1 MKIKKKLMTFA
12 AVICCSVTLYAQQL
26 TEQEAM
32 ERAMQYMNRGKS
44 FAQSRNMAAPA
55 NGGGMKL
62 DAAPVEAEKIYAFN
76 MEGGGYVIASADS
89 RTLPV
94 LGYSTTGSLDWEQMP
109 DNMRSWLKHYDEA
122 IATLG
127 SRADFLD
134 GELTSTLSYA
144 QGATTALQSR
154 RAGRTAVEPLIKT
167 HWGQEAPYW
176 DQVPTYQGPEAG
188 LRGKQCYTG
197 CVATAMAQV
206 MNYWQWPTAVPD
218 GLPDYDYDIK
228 YNGSKYMW
236 HLGAL
241 PPTRFEWE
249 LMINDYY
256 VKNIEARRY
265 DPIGTDEQ
273 RRAVATLM
281 HYCGQSL
288 EMMYGPA
295 EKGGSEALYCNVA
308 CALVNY
314 FDYNAAQHIERR
326 FFSDIDTWE
335 DIIYSE
341 LAAGRPVVYG
351 GQSDSGGHA
360 FVCDGYD
367 GDGLFHINWGW
378 DGGGD
383 AYFAL
388 AVLNPY
394 NNISAGSGSSGIGF
408 CIDENATIY
417 TDPKMEPQPSKNGE
431 SVGRIYQ
438 YVPIRFKGNEAATY
452 YSYFETDE
460 EEADFAL
467 GTVDAEG
474 KLQPLF
480 MSDEEYSNVVPYN
493 ECSNSYYIVKFDTTM
508 FTTGQTVTLYPMVR
522 FRHPGEEWQFIPPV
536 EQNLTVGLDEDGR
549 FFMRSNQKT
558 YDMQLTN
565 VAITKGTGRLN
576 ERSDITIRVR
586 NNEGSDYVN
595 NLNLVPVYLGHIT
608 PEEYDISPKLA
619 EGTKMICGAYIPA
632 GSEADVTFSFV
643 PEYGGTVVF
652 SVSDNSGQY
661 VGRMPLEL
669 LKDTLTNY
677 DAYLEN
683 KSYLSSDDDQWYWNV
698 ELADRIGVKMP
709 HWIPSDSLYLT
720 VCHNLNNE
728 QVKSVRENTGLKEY
742 LAALPDSIGTGNYTF
757 SYQIPVEVGQPGEY
771 YFNSC
776 LAEIVNKEVVNDCC
790 IKDYIFTIDD
800 NTGIDNMQ
808 EGFPADKSVKTWFDL
823 QGRRLDSLP
832 QGNEIFIMEGKKTV
846 VRINE

>member
-1 MKIKKKLMTFA
+1 
-12 AVICCSVTLYAQQL
+12 
-26 TEQEAM
+26 
-32 ERAMQYMNRGKS
+32 
-44 FAQSRNMAAPA
+44 
-55 NGGGMKL
+55 
-62 DAAPVEAEKIYAFN
+62 
-76 MEGGGYVIASADS
+76 
-89 RTLPV
+89 
-94 LGYSTTGSLDWEQMP
+94 
-109 DNMRSWLKHYDEA
+109 
-122 IATLG
+122 
-127 SRADFLD
+127 
-134 GELTSTLSYA
+134 
-144 QGATTALQSR
+144 
-154 RAGRTAVEPLIKT
+154 
-167 HWGQEAPYW
+167 
-176 DQVPTYQGPEAG
+176 
-188 LRGKQCYTG
+188 
-197 CVATAMAQV
+197 
-206 MNYWQWPTAVPD
+206 
-218 GLPDYDYDIK
+218 
-228 YNGSKYMW
+228 
-236 HLGAL
+236 
-241 PPTRFEWE
+241 
-249 LMINDYY
+249 
-256 VKNIEARRY
+256 
-265 DPIGTDEQ
+265 
-273 RRAVATLM
+273 
-281 HYCGQSL
+281 
-288 EMMYGPA
+288 
-295 EKGGSEALYCNVA
+295 
-308 CALVNY
+308 
-314 FDYNAAQHIERR
+314 
-326 FFSDIDTWE
+326 
-335 DIIYSE
+335 
-341 LAAGRPVVYG
+341 
-351 GQSDSGGHA
+351 
-360 FVCDGYD
+360 
-367 GDGLFHINWGW
+367 
-378 DGGGD
+378 
-383 AYFAL
+383 
-388 AVLNPY
+388 
-394 NNISAGSGSSGIGF
+394 
-408 CIDENATIY
+408 
-417 TDPKMEPQPSKNGE
+417 
-431 SVGRIYQ
+431 
-438 YVPIRFKGNEAATY
+438 
-452 YSYFETDE
+452 
-460 EEADFAL
+460 
-467 GTVDAEG
+467 
-474 KLQPLF
+474 
-480 MSDEEYSNVVPYN
+480 
-493 ECSNSYYIVKFDTTM
+493 
-508 FTTGQTVTLYPMVR
+508 
-522 FRHPGEEWQFIPPV
+522 
-536 EQNLTVGLDEDGR
+536 
-549 FFMRSNQKT
+549 MRSNQKT

-595 NLNLVPVYLGHIT
+595 KLNLVPVYLGHIT